1 MEYIIISFVIISVAV
16 IIKFALNIKIKDIKK
31 LKELAFNK
39 EEIKI
44 LSKLPESEDIAKSI
58 LKRLNNNHTKI
69 KKSDNPEDTTSIYVV
84 LTDNIIIAN
93 IKNTITYVQTI
104 AHECIHSVQDKAVL
118 WFNFIYTNLY
128 NLFFIVLII
137 LKLFNII
144 NEMVW
149 IAIFILTGVVYYIV
163 RSYLENDAMI
173 KARFLAK
180 EYMQEKAISTREE
193 IDKIVNKYDELND
206 IGIRCTNFQF
216 LSNILVKII
225 ILAVIF
231 LIR

>member
-1 MEYIIISFVIISVAV
+1 MEYIIISFVIILVAI

-69 KKSDNPEDTTSIYVV
+69 KKRDNPEDTTSIYVV
-84 LTDNIIIAN
+84 LTDNVIIAN

-163 RSYLENDAMI
+163 RSYLENDAMV
-173 KARFLAK
+173 KAKYVA
-180 EYMQEKAISTREE
+180 EDYMKSSNLLTDEE
-193 IDKIVNKYDELND
+193 ITHVLNKYEEINK
-206 IGIRCTNFQF
+206 IGVKLYLYR
-216 LSNILVKII
+216 LILEV
-225 ILAVIF
+225 
-231 LIR
+231 LIRTLIFSIICIF

>member
-1 MEYIIISFVIISVAV
+1 MEYIIISFVIILVAI

-69 KKSDNPEDTTSIYVV
+69 KKSDNTEDTTSIYVV

-104 AHECIHSVQDKAVL
+104 AHECIHSVQDKAIL

-149 IAIFILTGVVYYIV
+149 IEIFILTGVVYYIV
-163 RSYLENDAMI
+163 RSYLENDAMV
-173 KARFLAK
+173 KAKYVA
-180 EYMQEKAISTREE
+180 EDYMKSSNLLTDEE
-193 IDKIVNKYDELND
+193 ITHVLNKYEEINK
-206 IGIRCTNFQF
+206 IGVKLYLYR
-216 LSNILVKII
+216 LILEV
-225 ILAVIF
+225 
-231 LIR
+231 LIRTLIFSIICIF

>member
-1 MEYIIISFVIISVAV
+1 MEYIIISFVIILVAI

-58 LKRLNNNHTKI
+58 LKELNNNHTKI
-69 KKSDNPEDTTSIYVV
+69 KKRDNPEDTTSIYVV

-163 RSYLENDAMI
+163 RSYLENDAMV
-173 KARFLAK
+173 KAKYVA
-180 EYMQEKAISTREE
+180 EDYMKSSNLLTDEE
-193 IDKIVNKYDELND
+193 ITHVLNKYEEINK
-206 IGIRCTNFQF
+206 IGVKLYLYR
-216 LSNILVKII
+216 LILEV
-225 ILAVIF
+225 
-231 LIR
+231 LIRTLIFSIICIF

>member
-1 MEYIIISFVIISVAV
+1 MEYIIISFVIILVAI

-104 AHECIHSVQDKAVL
+104 AHECIHSVQDKAIL

-128 NLFFIVLII
+128 NFIALS
-137 LKLFNII
+137 KLLRQGASSTKPSAK
-144 NEMVW
+144 VS
-149 IAIFILTGVVYYIV
+149 
-163 RSYLENDAMI
+163 RS
-173 KARFLAK
+173 
-180 EYMQEKAISTREE
+180 
-193 IDKIVNKYDELND
+193 
-206 IGIRCTNFQF
+206 
-216 LSNILVKII
+216 
-225 ILAVIF
+225 
-231 LIR
+231 

>member
-1 MEYIIISFVIISVAV
+1 MEYIIISFVIILVAI

-39 EEIKI
+39 EEIK
-44 LSKLPESEDIAKSI
+44 I

-104 AHECIHSVQDKAVL
+104 AHECIHSVQDKAIL

-163 RSYLENDAMI
+163 RSYLENDAMV
-173 KARFLAK
+173 KAKYVA
-180 EYMQEKAISTREE
+180 EDYMKSSNLLTDEE
-193 IDKIVNKYDELND
+193 ITHVLNKYEEINK
-206 IGIRCTNFQF
+206 IGVKLYLYR
-216 LSNILVKII
+216 LILEV
-225 ILAVIF
+225 
-231 LIR
+231 LIRTLIFSIICIF

>member
-1 MEYIIISFVIISVAV
+1 MEYIIISFVIILVAI

-69 KKSDNPEDTTSIYVV
+69 KKTDNPEDTTSIYVV

-104 AHECIHSVQDKAVL
+104 AHECIHSVQDKAIL

-163 RSYLENDAMI
+163 RSYLENDAMV
-173 KARFLAK
+173 KAKYVA
-180 EYMQEKAISTREE
+180 EDYMKSSNLLTDEE
-193 IDKIVNKYDELND
+193 ITHVLNKYEEINK
-206 IGIRCTNFQF
+206 IGVKLYLYR
-216 LSNILVKII
+216 LILEV
-225 ILAVIF
+225 
-231 LIR
+231 LIRTLIFSIICIF

>member
-1 MEYIIISFVIISVAV
+1 MEYIIISFVIILVAI

-69 KKSDNPEDTTSIYVV
+69 KKSDKPEDTTSIYVV

-104 AHECIHSVQDKAVL
+104 AHECIHSVQDKAIL

-163 RSYLENDAMI
+163 RSYLENDAMV
-173 KARFLAK
+173 KAKYVA
-180 EYMQEKAISTREE
+180 EDYMKSSNLLTDEE
-193 IDKIVNKYDELND
+193 ITHVLNKYEEINK
-206 IGIRCTNFQF
+206 IGVKLYLYR
-216 LSNILVKII
+216 LILEV
-225 ILAVIF
+225 
-231 LIR
+231 LIRTLIFSIICIF

>member
-44 LSKLPESEDIAKSI
+44 LSKLTESEDIAKSI

-93 IKNTITYVQTI
+93 IKNTI

-163 RSYLENDAMI
+163 RSYLENDAMV
-173 KARFLAK
+173 KAKYVA
-180 EYMQEKAISTREE
+180 EDYMKSSNLLTDEE
-193 IDKIVNKYDELND
+193 ITHVLNKYEEINK
-206 IGIRCTNFQF
+206 IGVKLYLYR
-216 LSNILVKII
+216 LILEV
-225 ILAVIF
+225 
-231 LIR
+231 LIRTLIFSIICIF